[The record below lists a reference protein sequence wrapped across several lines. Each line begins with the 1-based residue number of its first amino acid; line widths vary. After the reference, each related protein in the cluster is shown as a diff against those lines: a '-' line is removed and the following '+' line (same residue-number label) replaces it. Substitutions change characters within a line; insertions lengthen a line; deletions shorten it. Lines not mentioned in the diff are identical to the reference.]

1 MSNVDN
7 AFIKFTTTISHLQRR
22 ASCHRQGQT
31 FQVGRNFLKFLHYIQ
46 HVLLQN
52 SWRTTTSVDTS
63 QRQQTSSPPCP
74 QPGFRLDTRS
84 PSVGPQTPRAMSP
97 SPSLFLSLLSFQRT
111 EKNEGLVLQCSLFV
125 FLGSRTLLRGSR
137 LSQLQLYERVQNFSC
152 PTSLSSS
159 SVYANH
165 LIASQIV

>member
-1 MSNVDN
+1 MKERERRKEERTLIKSENTITTKVFSNKRCQKSSRRFRQRLTQSAFKMSNADN

-97 SPSLFLSLLSFQRT
+97 SLSLFLSLLSFQRT
-111 EKNEGLVLQCSLFV
+111 KKNEV
-125 FLGSRTLLRGSR
+125 FG
-137 LSQLQLYERVQNFSC
+137 
-152 PTSLSSS
+152 P
-159 SVYANH
+159 SV
-165 LIASQIV
+165 